1 LESIQFSERMK
12 FSGNLM
18 IQSKIELL
26 EKVGLQFTEFVKL
39 VLEYVNIDMEKY
51 LTLFTSQ

>member
-1 LESIQFSERMK
+1 
-12 FSGNLM
+12 M

-26 EKVGLQFTEFVKL
+26 EKVGLQFNEFAEL

-51 LTLFTSQ
+51 LTLFASQ

>member
-1 LESIQFSERMK
+1 
-12 FSGNLM
+12 M

-26 EKVGLQFTEFVKL
+26 EKVGLQFTEFVEL